1 MSPTAVFQAATVESL
16 RRQLGDSGPGLLGEL
31 IGLYLV
37 QAAELV
43 GQIETAVAYD
53 DPPRRRALAHKLR
66 GSTATL
72 GGDRLADVCLR
83 LETAPDHPDRPDHPG
98 RPDHAEA
105 PARLDRDDRLTTAT
119 TDLRHEYDR
128 LAAVL
133 SDYRRSLG
141 AGPDGGTG

>member
-31 IGLYLV
+31 I
-37 QAAELV
+37 